1 MESTKKKS
9 PLERAPVVTLT
20 ALLCCFLWGSA
31 FPGIKTGYRLLAI
44 ASDDSG
50 AQLLFAGV
58 RFMLA
63 GVFVVL
69 LGSLRARRFL
79 ALRKSAVPR
88 ALVLAA
94 TQTVGQ
100 YIFFYIGLAHA
111 SGVRCSIVGASES
124 FLCILLAAVLFRREA
139 LTGRKLLGCALG
151 FAGVVLVNVWG
162 HAGNLAGG
170 VSFLG
175 EGFIFLSCISAALA
189 VVFIREFG
197 RFEDPVALSGWQF
210 FIGGAVLAAVGAVM
224 GGRVSFAASPA
235 GTGLLFYLALVSCT
249 AYTLWSLLLQVNPV
263 SRIAI
268 YGFMTPVFGV
278 VLSGLLLGE
287 GAQAFSPVSL
297 LALILVSAGIIIVN
311 RDVPEKA
318 Q

>member
-88 ALVLAA
+88 ALVLTA

-111 SGVRCSIVGASES
+111 SGVRCSIVGA
-124 FLCILLAAVLFRREA
+124 CRR
-139 LTGRKLLGCALG
+139 CAC
-151 FAGVVLVNVWG
+151 AM
-162 HAGNLAGG
+162 
-170 VSFLG
+170 
-175 EGFIFLSCISAALA
+175 
-189 VVFIREFG
+189 R
-197 RFEDPVALSGWQF
+197 
-210 FIGGAVLAAVGAVM
+210 
-224 GGRVSFAASPA
+224 
-235 GTGLLFYLALVSCT
+235 
-249 AYTLWSLLLQVNPV
+249 
-263 SRIAI
+263 
-268 YGFMTPVFGV
+268 
-278 VLSGLLLGE
+278 
-287 GAQAFSPVSL
+287 
-297 LALILVSAGIIIVN
+297 
-311 RDVPEKA
+311 
-318 Q
+318 